1 VLVSVFQEKGNG
13 RASLCQLAII
23 MQQMMALPKWRA
35 VVMARTMSIFAET
48 VKPLVRAKPI
58 KLLALATAAAHAE

>member
-1 VLVSVFQEKGNG
+1 
-13 RASLCQLAII
+13 

-48 VKPLVRAKPI
+48 VKPLVSGKLI
-58 KLLALATAAAHAE
+58 KLSALLARVRSKGTYDLAARLIF